1 MDGRY
6 LTFLG
11 LAALY
16 LGWVQFEWRV
26 LSQPLYA
33 ISLAHIRI
41 FRAHADQHKFM
52 DVLMTLLS
60 QLGDKFGLFG
70 AMSISH
76 HFNNEGNSFISSTQL
91 CVFVLISQ
99 TVKSIIREPRPLMVD
114 GAINVEDCKHMEFGN
129 PSSHVYGATF
139 MWITCVYLLCKDYIY
154 KHRIQGAGPTVLKI
168 IHVVFVVLFIV
179 AFSRVYKGVHSYNQV
194 LSGFIQGLLA
204 TAIQILVLYYS
215 TYRFFHSIKDR
226 SLIRLIFN
234 RFTIGYAFLFY
245 IGLQVHFD
253 TEANFKVPQ
262 EWIENVKKNCGTD
275 DLIAIDP
282 ETANFQKLFLSLG
295 IIGIYLGVILEQ
307 KYLDSRHY
315 PYFYET
321 DFQTSVKRFIVC
333 TLCGAVTQLPN
344 VLISKKNP
352 FWIVIVFKTFLPPA
366 LGSFYLFACSKSVAI
381 YFGLANTTKKY
392 KYVDEMFEA
401 MYMKEQWAGQDR
413 TPINQ
418 EKKDKKA

>member
-1 MDGRY
+1 M
-6 LTFLG
+6 
-11 LAALY
+11 
-16 LGWVQFEWRV
+16 
-26 LSQPLYA
+26 
-33 ISLAHIRI
+33 
-41 FRAHADQHKFM
+41 
-52 DVLMTLLS
+52 
-60 QLGDKFGLFG
+60 
-70 AMSISH
+70 
-76 HFNNEGNSFISSTQL
+76 
-91 CVFVLISQ
+91 
-99 TVKSIIREPRPLMVD
+99 
-114 GAINVEDCKHMEFGN
+114 
-129 PSSHVYGATF
+129 
-139 MWITCVYLLCKDYIY
+139 
-154 KHRIQGAGPTVLKI
+154 
-168 IHVVFVVLFIV
+168 
-179 AFSRVYKGVHSYNQV
+179 
-194 LSGFIQGLLA
+194 
-204 TAIQILVLYYS
+204 QILVFYYS

-321 DFQTSVKRFIVC
+321 DFKTSVKRFIIC
-333 TLCGAVTQLPN
+333 TLCGAITQLPN

-366 LGSFYLFACSKSVAI
+366 LGSFYLFAFSKSVAI
-381 YFGLANTTKKY
+381 HFGLANTTKKY
-392 KYVDEMFEA
+392 KYADEMYEA
-401 MYMKEQWAGQDR
+401 MYMKEAWAGQDR